1 MKKRAEMC
9 ANFIMEG
16 KFDSEEA
23 HKKIDIACS
32 EFHKEGEI
40 YRAPALKYKTDRWG
54 INRKTRPTIYMSKEL
69 QRLCDIIEPKKE
81 IIKQIIDENELKAEF
96 FIAIYA
102 YGCQG
107 PEMYCEEPAI
117 ALAHYLG
124 AEIGID
130 YYSMGDLGEEE
141 EYDYEEEKEE

>member
-9 ANFIMEG
+9 ANFHMTG

-23 HKKIDIACS
+23 HKRIGIECA
-32 EFHKEGEI
+32 EFHREGEV
-40 YRAPALKYKTDRWG
+40 YREPAMKYKTDKWN
-54 INRKTRPTIYMSKEL
+54 INRKMRPAIYMSKEL
-69 QRLCDIIEPKKE
+69 NKLCAIIEPKKE
-81 IIKQIIDENELKAEF
+81 IIKQIKDENGLQTEF
-96 FIAIYA
+96 LIAIYA

-107 PEMYCEEPAI
+107 PVMYCEEPAI

-130 YYSMGDLGEEE
+130 YYSMGDLEEKE
-141 EYDYEEEKEE
+141 EYDYEEEDEE